1 MRGRR
6 KVVIPSMIEAM
17 NTHKGEIVIPETRNT
32 AVRGGLMA
40 LGWLL
45 FALGLIGIFLPVM
58 PTTVFWI
65 GAVWCWS
72 RSAPH
77 LTRRIL
83 AHPRFG
89 GPVRLFLERGQMSRQ
104 GKGWALSG
112 MALGFV
118 LLQWLGQPGL
128 WLSAGVATVL
138 VLVAAWLWRRPEPS
152 TAPPEYPHSGS
163 GTDIAE

>member
-1 MRGRR
+1 MDAN
-6 KVVIPSMIEAM
+6 KSENV
-17 NTHKGEIVIPETRNT
+17 TGEPRNS

-45 FALGLIGIFLPVM
+45 FALGLIGIFLPVL

-83 AHPRFG
+83 AHPHFG
-89 GPVRLFLERGQMSRQ
+89 EPVRLFLEQGKMSRQ
-104 GKGWALSG
+104 GKGWAFAG
-112 MALGFV
+112 MTLGFF
-118 LLQWLGQPGL
+118 LLQWLGQPGI
-128 WLSAGVATVL
+128 WLSTGMGLVL
-138 VLVAAWLWRRPEPS
+138 VLVAVWLWRRPEPLS
-152 TAPPEYPHSGS
+152 DSPEYLRAGS
-163 GTDIAE
+163 ETDIAD